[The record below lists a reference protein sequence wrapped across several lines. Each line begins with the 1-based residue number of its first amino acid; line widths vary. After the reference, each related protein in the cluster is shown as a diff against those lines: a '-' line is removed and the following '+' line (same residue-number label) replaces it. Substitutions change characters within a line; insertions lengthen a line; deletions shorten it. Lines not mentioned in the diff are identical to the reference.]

1 MIGLAWAPPPP
12 KKRPV
17 DRGLDH
23 WQQPVAGV
31 RCAAKTCRVGR
42 LGFGSPHDVS
52 IIILC
57 LTVNSPG
64 GCILI
69 LNCMNSTCVLFLFS
83 SFFLHFRVHSLD
95 FLLCLDIY
103 NQLFLITFFFYR
115 RLVSS
120 YSLSLFSIRF
130 LAPYLSIISFY
141 LDLCLFTSNL
151 SLIFSR
157 ALS

>member
-1 MIGLAWAPPPP
+1 MFHGLISACTSLTSSQLCSGEKHDRSCLGSTAA

-57 LTVNSPG
+57 LSVNSPG

-69 LNCMNSTCVLFLFS
+69 LNCMNSTCVLFPFFS
-83 SFFLHFRVHSLD
+83 SSSFISVFIL
-95 FLLCLDIY
+95 
-103 NQLFLITFFFYR
+103 
-115 RLVSS
+115 LVSFFVS
-120 YSLSLFSIRF
+120 TLTNNFF
-130 LAPYLSIISFY
+130 
-141 LDLCLFTSNL
+141 
-151 SLIFSR
+151 
-157 ALS
+157 

>member
-1 MIGLAWAPPPP
+1 MILRMENWCFTDSFLPVRLSQLCSGEKHDRSCLGSTAA

-57 LTVNSPG
+57 LSVNSPG

-130 LAPYLSIISFY
+130 
-141 LDLCLFTSNL
+141 
-151 SLIFSR
+151 
-157 ALS
+157 